1 MELAFVILKQA
12 MKRKMFFNARRVAM
26 RDERGAVSIEMALLT
41 LLLSGLMFGI
51 VELAR
56 YGLLRYHLDRAT
68 YSAARYLALNPNE
81 KDLARTMVRQQVER
95 NVWSKIEDVQLHVKT
110 ARRDGQCLL
119 VVETRISYAIAE
131 LKWLVG
137 NPSVESAQVWGETGN
152 CGQHVAH
159 AQVATKTPTS
169 SPTVN
174 VVPTPRALQNE
185 IEGTALVNAN
195 IRLGPGFE
203 YAIIGRLSETEVV
216 QVRGRDE
223 TATWLQI
230 TPERIGWVYAPLIQ
244 MDEPVSSL
252 KIIVPPPLP
261 SKTPAPPPHFRF
273 DAEQKILNVGEC
285 TQLQW
290 DIPDANFVTLDEKNV
305 LPQGRVQVCPI
316 ENTKFV
322 LSAGYGGNR
331 FFDREIEIVVNPA
344 RVR

>member
-1 MELAFVILKQA
+1 
-12 MKRKMFFNARRVAM
+12 MKRLTSFKTWRVAR

-41 LLLSGLMFGI
+41 LLLSAVMFGV

-68 YSAARYLALNPNE
+68 YHAARYLALNPN
-81 KDLARTMVRQQVER
+81 DQDTARTIVRQQVER
-95 NVWSKIEDVQLHVKT
+95 NVWSNIEDVQLHVKT

-119 VVETRISYAIAE
+119 IVETRASYPIAE

-137 NPSVESAQVWGETGN
+137 NPSVESAQVWADAKN
-152 CGQHVAH
+152 CGQHVA
-159 AQVATKTPTS
+159 QSQITTKTPTPV
-169 SPTVN
+169 PTVQVIRTRN
-174 VVPTPRALQNE
+174 ALQSE
-185 IEGTALVNAN
+185 IEGIALVNAN

-252 KIIVPPPLP
+252 KIVVAPPLP
-261 SKTPAPPPHFRF
+261 SKTPTPPPHFRL
-273 DAEQKILNVGEC
+273 DALSKILNVGEC

-290 DIPDANFVTLDEKNV
+290 DIPGANFVTLNEMNV
-305 LPQGRVQVCPI
+305 PPQGEQKVCPT
-316 ENTKFV
+316 ENTKYV
-322 LSAGYGGNR
+322 LSAGYSGNR
-331 FFDREIEIVVNPA
+331 FFDREIEIIVNPA

>member
-1 MELAFVILKQA
+1 
-12 MKRKMFFNARRVAM
+12 MKRLTSFKTWRVAM
-26 RDERGAVSIEMALLT
+26 HDERGTVSIEMALLT
-41 LLLSGLMFGI
+41 LLLSALMFGI

-68 YSAARYLALNPNE
+68 YHAARYLALNPN
-81 KDLARTMVRQQVER
+81 DQDTARTMVRQQVER
-95 NVWSKIEDVQLHVKT
+95 NVWSNIEDVQLHVKT

-119 VVETRISYAIAE
+119 IVETRASYAIGE

-137 NPSVESAQVWGETGN
+137 SPSVESTQVWADAGT
-152 CGQHVAH
+152 CGKQL
-159 AQVATKTPTS
+159 AQLHPQTATPTS
-169 SPTVN
+169 LPTIPVAG
-174 VVPTPRALQNE
+174 TPFAVRNE
-185 IEGTALVNAN
+185 IEGIALVNAN

-203 YAIIGRLSETEVV
+203 YAIIGRLSENEVV

-230 TPERIGWVYAPLIQ
+230 TPERVGWVYAPLVQ

-252 KIIVPPPLP
+252 KIVVAPPLP
-261 SKTPAPPPHFRF
+261 SRTPAPPPHFRF
-273 DAEQKILNVGEC
+273 DSVSRILNVGEC
-285 TQLQW
+285 TRLHW
-290 DIPDANFVTLDEKNV
+290 DIPDAGFVTLNEKNV
-305 LPQGRVQVCPI
+305 LPQGEEKVCPT

-331 FFDREIEIVVNPA
+331 FFDREIEIIVNPA

>member
-1 MELAFVILKQA
+1 MAFVKPRQE
-12 MKRKMFFNARRVAM
+12 MKHKISFKTWRVVTH
-26 RDERGAVSIEMALLT
+26 DERGAVSIEMALLT

-68 YSAARYLALNPNE
+68 YHAARYLALNPNE

-95 NVWSKIEDVQLHVKT
+95 NVWSNIEDVQLHVKT
-110 ARRDGQCLL
+110 ARRDRQCWLI
-119 VVETRISYAIAE
+119 VETRASYAIAE

-137 NPSVESAQVWGETGN
+137 NPSVESTQVWSDAGN
-152 CGQHVAH
+152 CGQQA
-159 AQVATKTPTS
+159 AQLLPTTTTPTS
-169 SPTVN
+169 LPN
-174 VVPTPRALQNE
+174 TPVAGPSRAWQSE
-185 IEGTALVNAN
+185 IEGIALVNAN

-230 TPERIGWVYAPLIQ
+230 SPERVGWVYAPLIQ

-252 KIIVPPPLP
+252 KIIVAPPLP
-261 SKTPAPPPHFRF
+261 SKTPVPPPHFRF
-273 DAEQKILNVGEC
+273 DAVSKILNVGEC

-290 DIPDANFVTLDEKNV
+290 DIPDANFATLNEKNV
-305 LPQGRVQVCPI
+305 PLQGKEKVCPT
-316 ENTKFV
+316 ENTKYV
-322 LSAGYGGNR
+322 LSAGYDGNR
-331 FFDREIEIVVNPA
+331 FFDREIEIIVNPA
-344 RVR
+344 RVP

>member
-1 MELAFVILKQA
+1 
-12 MKRKMFFNARRVAM
+12 MKHKMSFNARRVAM
-26 RDERGAVSIEMALLT
+26 RDECGAVSIEMALLT
-41 LLLSGLMFGI
+41 LLLSALMFGI

-68 YSAARYLALNPNE
+68 YHAARYLALNPNE
-81 KDLARTMVRQQVER
+81 KETARTIVEHEVAR
-95 NVWSKIEDVQLHVKT
+95 NVWSKIEDVQLFVKN
-110 ARRDGQCLL
+110 ARRDGPCLL
-119 VVETRISYAIAE
+119 IVETRASYAITE

-137 NPSVESAQVWGETGN
+137 SPSVEAAQVWAEAKN
-152 CGQHVAH
+152 CGQQVA
-159 AQVATKTPTS
+159 QSQIATKTPTS
-169 SPTVN
+169 LPTIPVAR
-174 VVPTPRALQNE
+174 TPFALRNE
-185 IEGTALVNAN
+185 IEGIALVNAN

-230 TPERIGWVYAPLIQ
+230 TPERVGWVYAPLIQ

-252 KIIVPPPLP
+252 KIIVAPPLP

-273 DAEQKILNVGEC
+273 NAEQKILNVGEC

-290 DIPDANFVTLDEKNV
+290 DIPDANFVTLNEKNV
-305 LPQGRVQVCPI
+305 PSQGEQRVCPT

-322 LSAGYGGNR
+322 MSAGYGGNR
-331 FFDREIEIVVNPA
+331 FFDREIEIIVNPTH
-344 RVR
+344 VP

>member
-12 MKRKMFFNARRVAM
+12 MKRKMFFNARRVPA

-41 LLLSGLMFGI
+41 LLLAAVMFGI

-68 YSAARYLALNPNE
+68 YHAARYLVLNPNE
-81 KDLARTMVRQQVER
+81 KDLARTMVRQQIER
-95 NVWSKIEDVQLHVKT
+95 NVWSKIEEVQLHVKT
-110 ARRDGQCLL
+110 ARRDGQCLF
-119 VVETRISYAIAE
+119 VVETRASYAIAE

-137 NPSVESAQVWGETGN
+137 NPRVESAQVWADATN
-152 CGQHVAH
+152 CKQQVAH
-159 AQVATKTPTS
+159 SQVATKTPTFL
-169 SPTVN
+169 PTMAVAL
-174 VVPTPRALQNE
+174 TPFALQSE

-223 TATWLQI
+223 TVTWLQI
-230 TPERIGWVYAPLIQ
+230 MPERVGWVYAPLIQ

-252 KIIVPPPLP
+252 KIIVAPPLP

-273 DAEQKILNVGEC
+273 NAEQKILNVGEC

-290 DIPDANFVTLDEKNV
+290 DVPDANFVTLNEKNV
-305 LPQGRVQVCPI
+305 LPQGRAQVCPI
-316 ENTKFV
+316 ENTKYV
-322 LSAGYGGNR
+322 LSAGYSGSL
-331 FFDREIEIVVNPA
+331 FFDREIEIIVNPA
-344 RVR
+344 RVP

>member
-1 MELAFVILKQA
+1 
-12 MKRKMFFNARRVAM
+12 MKHKMSFNARRVAM
-26 RDERGAVSIEMALLT
+26 RDECGAVSIEMALLT
-41 LLLSGLMFGI
+41 LLLSALMFGI

-56 YGLLRYHLDRAT
+56 YGILRYHLDRAT
-68 YSAARYLALNPNE
+68 YSATRYLALNPNE
-81 KDLARTMVRQQVER
+81 KETARSIVEQEVAR
-95 NVWSKIEDVQLHVKT
+95 NVWSNVEDVQLMVKN
-110 ARRDGQCLL
+110 AQRDGQCLFI
-119 VVETRISYAIAE
+119 VETRASYAIAE

-137 NPSVESAQVWGETGN
+137 NPSVESTQVWADAKN
-152 CGQHVAH
+152 CGQ
-159 AQVATKTPTS
+159 QVAQSRIATRTPTS
-169 SPTVN
+169 LPTL
-174 VVPTPRALQNE
+174 PLARTPFALRNG
-185 IEGTALVNAN
+185 IEGIALVNAN

-252 KIIVPPPLP
+252 KIIVAPPLP
-261 SKTPAPPPHFRF
+261 SKTPTPPPHFRL
-273 DAEQKILNVGEC
+273 DALSKILNVGEC

-290 DIPDANFVTLDEKNV
+290 DVPNANFVTLNEKNV
-305 LPQGRVQVCPI
+305 PPQGKAQVCPI

-322 LSAGYGGNR
+322 LSAGYSGNR